1 MNKRRLLCLSALV
14 IAILVFTARY
24 VMKQSTMGSRIPVN
38 KKLITANTDFAF
50 RLFKDTAANN
60 PGRNILIFPC
70 GASMTLTLAYNG
82 ALDDTKK
89 AMGKAL
95 ALDKMSEPEINESN
109 SALMDNLNNPGSGIE
124 LNVANAAWLDKKVQI
139 VPKFIDTARKYY
151 DAEAANIDLANSGSI
166 INDWVSKKTRGRIDN
181 IAEGLDASSVL
192 CLTNAVYFKGTWT
205 NPFDKKSTSSK
216 PFILTDSSMKQVP
229 MMYQEDDFRCY
240 NCEYNDNVD
249 FKAIALP
256 YGSGRMSMY
265 VFLPGKYSS
274 LKTFLQTL
282 NEKNWNMWLS
292 HFEKKKLEVYLPRWK
307 FDSQMNLIKPCKRL
321 GMGVAFD
328 PCKSNFQRM
337 CKCDDRNN
345 VYVSV
350 LKQKVFIEVDEEGT
364 EAIAGTYFLSPVSAV
379 YPSFF
384 ANRPFFYAIRDD
396 RTGEILFMGIVEDP
410 TLEKAEA
417 Q

>member
-14 IAILVFTARY
+14 IVVLIFAARY
-24 VMKQSTMGSRIPVN
+24 IMKQSAMGSRIPVN

-50 RLFKDTAANN
+50 RLFKDIAANN
-60 PGRNILIFPC
+60 PGKNILVSPC

-151 DAEAANIDLANSGSI
+151 DAEAANVDLANSGSI

-192 CLTNAVYFKGTWT
+192 CLTNAVYFKGKWT
-205 NPFDKKSTSSK
+205 NPFDKKSTSNTS
-216 PFILTDSSMKQVP
+216 FILTDGSMKEVP
-229 MMYQEDDFRCY
+229 MMHQTGCFRY
-240 NCEYNDNVD
+240 YDAGSFSVAA
-249 FKAIALP
+249 FP
-256 YGSGRMSMY
+256 YVSGRINMY
-265 VFLPGKYSS
+265 IFLPRWYSDLTKS
-274 LKTFLQTL
+274 LQTL
-282 NEKNWNMWLS
+282 DLKNWNMWLS
-292 HFEKKKLEVYLPRWK
+292 HLEKEEIDVYLPRWK
-307 FDSQMNLIKPCKRL
+307 FDSQVNLIKPCKHL
-321 GMGVAFD
+321 GMKVAFD
-328 PCKSNFQRM
+328 PDKSNFRRM
-337 CKCDDRNN
+337 CRCDSQNN
-345 VYVSV
+345 VYISV
-350 LKQKVFIEVDEEGT
+350 LKQKAFIEVNEEGT
-364 EAIAGTYFLSPVSAV
+364 EAAAATFVLFHARAGHPQFYV
-379 YPSFF
+379 
-384 ANRPFFYAIRDD
+384 NHPFFYAIRDD